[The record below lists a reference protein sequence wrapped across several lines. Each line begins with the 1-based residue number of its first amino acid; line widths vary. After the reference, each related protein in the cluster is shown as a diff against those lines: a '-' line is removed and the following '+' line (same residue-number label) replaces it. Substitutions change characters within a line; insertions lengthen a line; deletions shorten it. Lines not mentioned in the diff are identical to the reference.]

1 MTLSFAP
8 DRIEMWPLAKLQPYA
23 RNAKAH
29 DTTLPAQFNRRQSRL
44 LLVDHPDKLR
54 FSETALGWRRLFYI
68 RLTAP
73 T

>member
-29 DTTLPAQFNRRQSRL
+29 GSDQVAKIAASMAEFGWTVPCLVCLLYTSRC
-44 LLVDHPDKLR
+44 V
-54 FSETALGWRRLFYI
+54 
-68 RLTAP
+68 
-73 T
+73 